1 MKKNNGLFPSPRA
14 YRCRLFQIGDT
25 LCSWQLMWDCARK
38 KYVCLRRVSDFFNVE
53 ARKRYEK
60 QVYVR
65 RPKMTAEQVS
75 KVAEIFEL
83 MGTKTENRRTILD
96 LLMKDRWNKAAEEM
110 CEKLAKADWEKYG
123 KKSLSL

>member
-1 MKKNNGLFPSPRA
+1 MKKNNGLFPSPRK

-25 LCSWQLMWDCARK
+25 VCSWQLMWDCARK
-38 KYVCLRRVSDFFNVE
+38 QYVCFRNVSDFFNAK

-65 RPKMTAEQVS
+65 RPKMTAEQAR
-75 KVAEIFEL
+75 KVAEIFEV
-83 MGTKTENRRTILD
+83 MGTKTENRGTILD
-96 LLMKDRWNKAAEEM
+96 LLMKDRWSKAAEEM

-123 KKSLSL
+123 NGKCA